1 MLECILK
8 IEFLLN
14 LSKQIQEYMSKQV
27 QNWVE
32 EIRGWGGGR
41 GGYLNQSL
49 TAAMFLRMSDVIAC
63 TDVMWTLFTRMISLC
78 ETERNSLK
86 QKLQKK

>member
-1 MLECILK
+1 MLECIPK

-32 EIRGWGGGR
+32 EIRR
-41 GGYLNQSL
+41 RGYLNQSL
-49 TAAMFLRMSDVIAC
+49 TAAMFLRMYDVMAC
-63 TDVMWTLFTRMISLC
+63 SDVMWTLFTRMISLC

>member
-1 MLECILK
+1 MLECTLK

-14 LSKQIQEYMSKQV
+14 LSKQIQEYMGKQV

-32 EIRGWGGGR
+32 EIRGGGR
-41 GGYLNQSL
+41 RGYLNQSL
-49 TAAMFLRMSDVIAC
+49 TAAMFLRMYDVMAC
-63 TDVMWTLFTRMISLC
+63 SDVMWTLFTRMISLC

>member
-1 MLECILK
+1 MY
-8 IEFLLN
+8 
-14 LSKQIQEYMSKQV
+14 SKNWIFAESIQANTRIHEQASSKLGGGDKGV
-27 QNWVE
+27 
-32 EIRGWGGGR
+32 GGGR